1 MPKGKT
7 PSLIGSSL
15 GRPQSAVAKKC
26 SPCSRCDVDITMG
39 EKCYDVPQPKMKF
52 ASTRR
57 FCAACYREV
66 LLQTRRDL
74 TEMEAL

>member
-15 GRPQSAVAKKC
+15 GRPRSAVAGRS
-26 SPCSRCDVDITMG
+26 SPCSRCHEDIPMG
-39 EKCYDVPQPKMKF
+39 EKCYDVPQPQKKF

-57 FCAACYREV
+57 FCSTCFRDVVEQTKQDLAEV
-66 LLQTRRDL
+66 
-74 TEMEAL
+74 EAL

>member
-15 GRPQSAVAKKC
+15 GRPRSAVAGKT
-26 SPCSRCDVDITMG
+26 SPCSRCHEDIAMG
-39 EKCYDVPQPKMKF
+39 EKCYDVPQPQKKF

-57 FCAACYREV
+57 FCGSCYRDV
-66 LLQTRRDL
+66 LEQTRRDL
-74 TEMEAL
+74 TEVEAL

>member
-15 GRPQSAVAKKC
+15 GRPRSAVAGRS
-26 SPCSRCDVDITMG
+26 SPCSRCEKYIAMG
-39 EKCYDVPQPKMKF
+39 VKCYDVPQPQKKF

-57 FCAACYREV
+57 FCASCFRDV
-66 LLQTRRDL
+66 LEQTKCDL
-74 TEMEAL
+74 AAAEAL

>member
-15 GRPQSAVAKKC
+15 GRPRTAVAKKS
-26 SPCSRCDVDITMG
+26 SPCSRCHTDITMG
-39 EKCYDVPQPKMKF
+39 QKCYDIPQPQKKF

-57 FCAACYREV
+57 FCATCYRDV
-66 LLQTRRDL
+66 LQQTKRDL
-74 TEMEAL
+74 TEVEAL